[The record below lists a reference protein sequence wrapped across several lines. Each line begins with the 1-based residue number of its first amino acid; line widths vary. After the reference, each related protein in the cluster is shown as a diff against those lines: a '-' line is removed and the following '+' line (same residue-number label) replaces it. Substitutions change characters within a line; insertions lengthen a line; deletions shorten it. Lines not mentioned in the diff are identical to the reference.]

1 MIDNTGGRRLRA
13 FGLGSLVAS
22 VVALVLC
29 ATASATTSRPRV
41 LAVKFENDVNPVTQE
56 YVNDQI
62 RRANRDHYD
71 AVAIL
76 LDTPGGLSTS
86 MQKIYKAELASKV
99 PVIVYVS
106 PPGSRSAS
114 AGVWIS
120 QAADLLAMAPQTNI
134 GSSTPIDVGGG
145 NIQSDLRRKVV
156 NDAAASLRELARSHG
171 RNVAWA
177 DAAVRHAS
185 NLGATE
191 ALRKN
196 VIDVMAP
203 TLPALLNK
211 VDGTKTVPKG
221 LILHTKDAEITA
233 VDMSLW
239 QKILD
244 TLIDPNLIV
253 LFMSIGTLG
262 LIVELWNPG
271 LIFPG
276 TVGAISLILGLF
288 GLQVLPISAAGLL
301 LMLLAF
307 AFFAAEAFVP
317 THGAITLAGAVCFV
331 LGAMLLFEP
340 AGATYEVSLPAV
352 IAIAATLAGLMAFV
366 AFKIVQVRKAPVVTG
381 SSELLGQVGVVRE
394 ALAPI
399 GIVFVRGE
407 LWRAR
412 SNGKPVEPGTTV
424 KVDRIDD
431 DLVLE
436 VEPIEQPRP
445 VHA

>member
-1 MIDNTGGRRLRA
+1 MRC
-13 FGLGSLVAS
+13 FFVAT
-22 VVALVLC
+22 VAALVVC

-41 LAVKFENDVNPVTQE
+41 LAAKFENDVNPVTQG
-56 YVNDQI
+56 YINDQI
-62 RRANRDHYD
+62 ARANGDHYD
-71 AVAIL
+71 AIVIL

-86 MQKIYKAELASKV
+86 MNKIVKAELASKV

-106 PPGSRSAS
+106 PPGSRAAS

-145 NIQSDLRRKVV
+145 NIQSDLRRKVI
-156 NDAAASLRELARSHG
+156 NDAAASLSELAKAHD
-171 RNVAWA
+171 RNAAWA
-177 DAAVRHAS
+177 QRAVRQAS
-185 NLGATE
+185 NLGATA
-191 ALRKN
+191 ALEKN

-203 TLPALLNK
+203 TLPELLNQ

-221 LILHTKDAEITA
+221 IVLHTKDAEITN
-233 VDMSLW
+233 VDMSPW
-239 QKILD
+239 QKVLD

-331 LGAMLLFEP
+331 IGAMLLFEP
-340 AGATYEVSLPAV
+340 AGNTYQVSLPAV
-352 IAIAATLAGLMAFV
+352 IAIAATIAGLMGFA
-366 AFKIVQVRKAPVVTG
+366 AIKIVQARRAPVVTG
-381 SSELLGQVGVVRE
+381 TSELVGQVGVVRD
-394 ALAPI
+394 ALAPA
-399 GIVFVRGE
+399 GTVFVRGE
-407 LWRAR
+407 LWKAR
-412 SNGKPVEPGTTV
+412 SNDGPLERGAPVRVDSIDDELVLGVEPA
-424 KVDRIDD
+424 
-431 DLVLE
+431 
-436 VEPIEQPRP
+436 EQPVP
-445 VHA
+445 VT

>member
-1 MIDNTGGRRLRA
+1 
-13 FGLGSLVAS
+13 
-22 VVALVLC
+22 VVGIHVFLLAIAAALVLC

-41 LAVKFENDVNPVTQE
+41 LAVTFENDVNPVTQD
-56 YVNDQI
+56 YVNEQI
-62 RRANRDHYD
+62 DRANEEGYD
-71 AVAIL
+71 AVVIL
-76 LDTPGGLSTS
+76 LDTPGGLASS
-86 MQKIYKAELASKV
+86 MKKIYTKELASKV

-106 PPGSRSAS
+106 PPGARAAS
-114 AGVWIS
+114 AGVWIG
-120 QAADLLAMAPQTNI
+120 QAADILAMAPATNI
-134 GSSTPIDVGGG
+134 GSSTPINVGGED
-145 NIQSDLRRKVV
+145 IQKDLRRKVV
-156 NDAAASLRELARSHG
+156 NDAAASLRELARTHD
-171 RNVAWA
+171 RNVRWA
-177 DAAVRHAS
+177 DAAVRRGE

-191 ALRKN
+191 ALRMN

-203 TLPALLNK
+203 TLPALLDK

-221 LILHTKDAEITA
+221 IVLHTADAEITN
-233 VDMSLW
+233 VDMSAW

-262 LIVELWNPG
+262 IIVELWNPG

-317 THGAITLAGAVCFV
+317 THGAITVAGAVCFV
-331 LGAMLLFEP
+331 LGALLLFEP
-340 AGATYEVSLPAV
+340 AGDTYQVSMPAV
-352 IAIAATLAGLMAFV
+352 IAIAATLAGMMALIAV
-366 AFKIVQVRKAPVVTG
+366 KIVQVRRAPVVTG
-381 SSELLGQVGVVRE
+381 SSELLGQVGIVRE
-394 ALAPI
+394 TLAPQ

-407 LWRAR
+407 LWQAR
-412 SNGKPVEPGTTV
+412 TNDGEPLEPGTSV
-424 KVDRIDD
+424 KIEKIDD

-436 VEPIEQPRP
+436 VEPSPS
-445 VHA
+445 

>member
-1 MIDNTGGRRLRA
+1 VKGLFLRGFFVA
-13 FGLGSLVAS
+13 AAAALLV
-22 VVALVLC
+22 C

-41 LAVKFENDVNPVTQE
+41 LAVTFENDVNPVTQS

-62 RRANRDHYD
+62 ARANRDHYN
-71 AVAIL
+71 AVVIL

-106 PPGSRSAS
+106 PPGSRAAS

-145 NIQSDLRRKVV
+145 NIQSDLRRKVI
-156 NDAAASLRELARSHG
+156 NDAAASLSELARAHG
-171 RNVAWA
+171 RNAAWA
-177 DAAVRHAS
+177 QAAVRRAS
-185 NLGATE
+185 NLGATK
-191 ALRKN
+191 ALEKN

-221 LILHTKDAEITA
+221 IVLHTKDAEITN

-239 QKILD
+239 QKVLD

-253 LFMSIGTLG
+253 LFMSIGLLG
-262 LIVELWNPG
+262 LVVELWNPG

-307 AFFAAEAFVP
+307 GFFAAEAFVP

-340 AGATYEVSLPAV
+340 AGNTYQVSLPAV
-352 IAIAATLAGLMAFV
+352 IAIAGVIAGLMAFV
-366 AFKIVQVRKAPVVTG
+366 AIKIVQARRAPVVTG
-381 SSELLGQVGVVRE
+381 SSELVGQVGVVRDT
-394 ALAPI
+394 LSPV
-399 GIVFVRGE
+399 GTVFVRGE
-407 LWRAR
+407 LWHAR
-412 SNGKPVEPGTTV
+412 SSDGPLERGAPVRI
-424 KVDRIDD
+424 DAIDD

-436 VEPIEQPRP
+436 VEPAEQPVP
-445 VHA
+445 VT

>member
-1 MIDNTGGRRLRA
+1 VKGLLLRC
-13 FGLGSLVAS
+13 FFVATAA
-22 VVALVLC
+22 ALIVC

-41 LAVKFENDVNPVTQE
+41 LAAKFENDVNPVTQG
-56 YVNDQI
+56 YINDQI
-62 RRANRDHYD
+62 DRANHDHYD
-71 AVAIL
+71 AFVIL

-86 MQKIYKAELASKV
+86 MNKIVKAELASKV

-106 PPGSRSAS
+106 PPGSRAAS

-134 GSSTPIDVGGG
+134 GSSTPIDVSGG
-145 NIQSDLRRKVV
+145 NIQSDLRRKVI
-156 NDAAASLRELARSHG
+156 NDAAASLSELAKAHD
-171 RNVAWA
+171 RNAAWA
-177 DAAVRHAS
+177 QRAVRQAS

-191 ALRKN
+191 ALEKN

-203 TLPALLNK
+203 TLPELLNK

-221 LILHTKDAEITA
+221 IVLHTKDAEITN

-239 QKILD
+239 QKTLD

-331 LGAMLLFEP
+331 IGAMLLFEP
-340 AGATYEVSLPAV
+340 AGNTYQVSLPAV
-352 IAIAATLAGLMAFV
+352 IAMAAAIAGLMGV
-366 AFKIVQVRKAPVVTG
+366 AAIKIVQARRAPVVTG
-381 SSELLGQVGVVRE
+381 TSELVGQVGFVRD
-394 ALAPI
+394 ALAPA
-399 GIVFVRGE
+399 GTVFVRGE
-407 LWRAR
+407 LWKAR
-412 SNGKPVEPGTTV
+412 SSDGPLERGAPVR
-424 KVDRIDD
+424 VDSIDD
-431 DLVLE
+431 ELVLE
-436 VEPIEQPRP
+436 VEPAEQPVP
-445 VHA
+445 VT

>member
-1 MIDNTGGRRLRA
+1 MKGLLLRC
-13 FGLGSLVAS
+13 FFVAI
-22 VVALVLC
+22 AATVLFC

-41 LAVKFENDVNPVTQE
+41 LAVKFENDVNPVTQS

-62 RRANRDHYD
+62 SRANRDHYD
-71 AVAIL
+71 AVVIL

-106 PPGSRSAS
+106 PPGSRAAS

-120 QAADLLAMAPQTNI
+120 QAADLLAMAPNTNI

-156 NDAAASLRELARSHG
+156 NDAAASLRELARTHG

-177 DAAVRHAS
+177 DSAVRRAS

-191 ALRKN
+191 ALKKN

-221 LILHTKDAEITA
+221 IVLHTKDAEITN

-239 QKILD
+239 QKVLD

-253 LFMSIGTLG
+253 LFMSIGLLG
-262 LIVELWNPG
+262 LVVELWNPG

-307 AFFAAEAFVP
+307 GFFAAEAFVP

-340 AGATYEVSLPAV
+340 AGNTYQVSLPVV
-352 IAIAATLAGLMAFV
+352 IAIAASLAGLMALV
-366 AFKIVQVRKAPVVTG
+366 AIKIVQARRAPVVTG
-381 SSELLGQVGVVRE
+381 TSELVGQVGVVRDT
-394 ALAPI
+394 LSPV
-399 GIVFVRGE
+399 GTVFVRGE
-407 LWRAR
+407 LWHAR
-412 SNGKPVEPGTTV
+412 SSDGPLERGAPVRI
-424 KVDRIDD
+424 DAIDD

-436 VEPIEQPRP
+436 VEPAEQPVP
-445 VHA
+445 VT

>member
-1 MIDNTGGRRLRA
+1 VKGAFLR
-13 FGLGSLVAS
+13 GLLSATAAA
-22 VVALVLC
+22 VVFC
-29 ATASATTSRPRV
+29 ATASATTPRPRV
-41 LAVKFENDVNPVTQE
+41 LAVKFENDVNPVTQS
-56 YVNDQI
+56 YVNGQI
-62 RRANRDHYD
+62 SRANRDHYD
-71 AVAIL
+71 AVVIL

-86 MQKIYKAELASKV
+86 MNKIVKAELASKV

-106 PPGSRSAS
+106 PPGSRAAS

-145 NIQSDLRRKVV
+145 NIQSDLRRKVI
-156 NDAAASLRELARSHG
+156 NDAAASLRELAKAHH
-171 RNVAWA
+171 RNAAWA
-177 DAAVRHAS
+177 ESAVRHAS

-191 ALRKN
+191 ALQKN

-203 TLPALLNK
+203 TLPALLDK

-221 LILHTKDAEITA
+221 LVLHTKDAEITT
-233 VDMSLW
+233 VDMPLW
-239 QKILD
+239 DKILD

-307 AFFAAEAFVP
+307 GFFAAEAFVP

-331 LGAMLLFEP
+331 IGAMLLFEP
-340 AGATYEVSLPAV
+340 AGNTYKVSLPAV
-352 IAIAATLAGLMAFV
+352 IAMAAAIAGLMGFA
-366 AFKIVQVRKAPVVTG
+366 AIKIVQARRAPVVTG
-381 SSELLGQVGVVRE
+381 TSELVGQVGVVRD
-394 ALAPI
+394 ALAPA
-399 GIVFVRGE
+399 GTVFVRGE
-407 LWRAR
+407 LWKAR
-412 SNGKPVEPGTTV
+412 SNDGPLARGAPVRIDSIDDELVLGVEPA
-424 KVDRIDD
+424 
-431 DLVLE
+431 
-436 VEPIEQPRP
+436 EQPVP
-445 VHA
+445 VT

>member
-1 MIDNTGGRRLRA
+1 MSGVGVGTAL
-13 FGLGSLVAS
+13 LLVVS
-22 VVALVLC
+22 TALVLC

-56 YVNDQI
+56 YVNDEI
-62 RRANRDHYD
+62 ARANREHYD

-106 PPGSRSAS
+106 PPGSRAAS

-203 TLPALLNK
+203 TLPALLDK

-221 LILHTKDAEITA
+221 LVLHTKDAEITT

-276 TVGAISLILGLF
+276 TVGAISLIIGLF

-307 AFFAAEAFVP
+307 GFFAAEAFVP

-352 IAIAATLAGLMAFV
+352 IAMAAALASLMAFV

-381 SSELLGQVGVVRE
+381 SSELLGQIGVVRE
-394 ALAPI
+394 PLAPV

-412 SNGKPVEPGTTV
+412 SNGEPVESGTEV
-424 KVDRIDD
+424 RVDRIDD

-436 VEPIEQPRP
+436 VEPVEQPKP
-445 VHA
+445 VPA

>member
-1 MIDNTGGRRLRA
+1 MRA
-13 FGLGSLVAS
+13 FFAAS
-22 VVALVLC
+22 VAVLVLC
-29 ATASATTSRPRV
+29 ATASATTSTPRV
-41 LAVKFENDVNPVTQE
+41 LAVEFDNDVNPVTQT

-62 RRANRDHYD
+62 ERANDEHYD
-71 AVAIL
+71 AVVIL
-76 LDTPGGLSTS
+76 LDTPGGLSTA
-86 MQKIYKAELASKV
+86 MNKIVKAELASKV

-106 PPGSRSAS
+106 PPGSRAAS

-120 QAADLLAMAPQTNI
+120 QASDLLAMAPNTNI

-177 DAAVRHAS
+177 DSAVRQAS

-203 TLPALLNK
+203 TLPALLDK
-211 VDGTKTVPKG
+211 IDGTNTGKPKN
-221 LILHTKDAEITA
+221 LVLHTKDAQITN
-233 VDMSLW
+233 VEMSLW
-239 QKILD
+239 EKALD

-288 GLQVLPISAAGLL
+288 GLQVLPISVAGAL

-331 LGAMLLFEP
+331 LGALLLFQP
-340 AGATYEVSLPAV
+340 AGNTYEVSIPLVVGIAV
-352 IAIAATLAGLMAFV
+352 ALSALMGLI
-366 AFKIVQVRKAPVVTG
+366 AFKLVQVRRAPVVTG
-381 SSELLGQVGVVRE
+381 SSELVGQLGVVRE
-394 ALAPI
+394 PLAPV
-399 GIVFVRGE
+399 GLVFVRGE

-412 SNGKPVEPGTTV
+412 ANGERIEPGTPV
-424 KVDRIDD
+424 RVDQIDD

-436 VEPIEQPRP
+436 VEPTEQPAP
-445 VHA
+445 VA

>member
-1 MIDNTGGRRLRA
+1 MKGPLLRG
-13 FGLGSLVAS
+13 FFVAAAT
-22 VVALVLC
+22 ALVLC
-29 ATASATTSRPRV
+29 ATASATTSTPRV
-41 LAVKFENDVNPVTQE
+41 LAVEFENDVNPVTQT

-62 RRANRDHYD
+62 ERANKESYD
-71 AVAIL
+71 AVVIL
-76 LDTPGGLSTS
+76 LDTPGGLSSS
-86 MQKIYKAELASKV
+86 MNKIVKAELASKV

-106 PPGSRSAS
+106 PPGSRAAS

-120 QAADLLAMAPQTNI
+120 QAADVLAMAPNTNI

-171 RNVAWA
+171 RNVQWA
-177 DAAVRHAS
+177 DSAVRQAS

-191 ALRKN
+191 ALSKN

-203 TLPALLNK
+203 TLPALLDK
-211 VDGTKTVPKG
+211 IDGTNTGKPKN
-221 LILHTKDAEITA
+221 LVLHTKDAQITN

-239 QKILD
+239 EKILD
-244 TLIDPNLIV
+244 TLIDPNLIT
-253 LFMSIGTLG
+253 LFLSIGTLG

-288 GLQVLPISAAGLL
+288 GLQVLPISAAGAL
-301 LMLLAF
+301 LMVLAF

-331 LGAMLLFEP
+331 LGALLLFQP
-340 AGATYEVSLPAV
+340 AGNTYEVSVPLV
-352 IAIAATLAGLMAFV
+352 VGIAAALAGMMGLI
-366 AFKIVQVRKAPVVTG
+366 AFKLVQVRRAPVVTG
-381 SSELLGQVGVVRE
+381 QSELVGQVGVVRE
-394 ALAPI
+394 QLAPV
-399 GIVFVRGE
+399 GLVFVRGE

-412 SNGKPVEPGTTV
+412 ANGEPIEPGTPV
-424 KVDRIDD
+424 RVDQIDD
-431 DLVLE
+431 DLVLD
-436 VEPIEQPRP
+436 VEPADQPAP
-445 VHA
+445 VA